1 MIDVTVKTTG
11 YLIGEYITIRLKA
24 KYAKS
29 EEQRKEAEDRIELL
43 ANALDKRISEKDFD
57 WHEYNTLYDNLY
69 KALYECWNA
78 QEIVMDSLNPQEVYT
93 AAKTTLIKN
102 KERNIAIRALDQFF
116 GDEYYSHL
124 EKTYKV

>member
-1 MIDVTVKTTG
+1 MDVTIKTTG
-11 YLIGEYITIRLKA
+11 YLIGEYITINLKA
-24 KYAKS
+24 KYAKDDT
-29 EEQRKEAEDRIELL
+29 QRKEAEERIILL
-43 ANALDKRISEKDFD
+43 GEALDKRISAKHID
-57 WHEYNTLYDNLY
+57 WHEYGKLYDALY
-69 KALYECWNA
+69 NALYECWHA
-78 QEIVMDSLNPQEVYT
+78 QETVMDSLDPQEVYS